1 MLDGVIP
8 PDFASLAWPIP
19 DIAVGG
25 EGSQDAGAPQARG
38 THCAAPAENHDRS
51 GVRNRSVLGR
61 HRLARL
67 SERRRNNTTW
77 TDICRSVVAEPTS
90 GNFGFAVIPGRKAVV
105 MKKGTG
111 HMLKKNSILI
121 KRAID
126 FSWFS

>member
-1 MLDGVIP
+1 MRVRRRR
-8 PDFASLAWPIP
+8 
-19 DIAVGG
+19 
-25 EGSQDAGAPQARG
+25 GAPIVRRLLKTTTDQA
-38 THCAAPAENHDRS
+38 CAI
-51 GVRNRSVLGR
+51 GVSWD
-61 HRLARL
+61 A

-111 HMLKKNSILI
+111 HMLKKHSILI